1 MATNSVKFDWSI
13 LDRQGLINFVKLISA
28 QVVNKELTV
37 SKIHRIF
44 ATHIKKHLPVKIT
57 KQTDTKVDFGY
68 IYVGGSY
75 ISEEDRKRKKCI
87 ELCFVYHPGDTVFCL
102 TNRKFNAMAQIIA
115 DTILHEIIHMRQF
128 RRRNFKYLPDYASTA
143 EKTEQRKE
151 QSYLGCSDE
160 IDAYSFN
167 IACELLT
174 KFKNNTKQIS
184 KYLNQTKKSKSKRE
198 NWIMYMRAFDYN
210 HNHPIIKRVKTKVIR
225 YLPRAEVGKP
235 YRNNDW
241 IWR

>member
-13 LDRQGLINFVKLISA
+13 LDRQGLINFVKLISD
-28 QVVNKELTV
+28 QLINKELTV

-44 ATHIKKHLPVKIT
+44 SAHIKKHLPVKIS
-57 KQTDTKVDFGY
+57 KLTDTKVDFGY

-75 ISEEDRKRKKCI
+75 HSDEDRRRKKCI
-87 ELCFVYHPGDTVFCL
+87 ELCFVYHPGDTAIFL
-102 TNRKFNAMAQIIA
+102 TRRRFNAMAQIIA
-115 DTILHEIIHMRQF
+115 DTVLHEIIHMRQF

-167 IACELLT
+167 IACELMA
-174 KFKNNTKQIS
+174 KFNNDPKKIS
-184 KYLNQTKKSKSKRE
+184 RYLNENKKSRNRKN
-198 NWIMYMRAFDYN
+198 NWIMYLKAFDYN

-225 YLPRAEVGKP
+225 YLPQAEVGKP
-235 YRNNDW
+235 YRNKDW

>member
-102 TNRKFNAMAQIIA
+102 IV
-115 DTILHEIIHMRQF
+115 
-128 RRRNFKYLPDYASTA
+128 
-143 EKTEQRKE
+143 
-151 QSYLGCSDE
+151 
-160 IDAYSFN
+160 IDAFSKASDNPLCDAGKETKVVYARWSTKTN
-167 IACELLT
+167 KS
-174 KFKNNTKQIS
+174 KFKQRTVSSCLRGITNLTTTDLFKWNPDS
-184 KYLNQTKKSKSKRE
+184 GPLELNYHKGGDLYIQ
-198 NWIMYMRAFDYN
+198 
-210 HNHPIIKRVKTKVIR
+210 VIFN
-225 YLPRAEVGKP
+225 PKDFHIGFQSTSE
-235 YRNNDW
+235 
-241 IWR
+241 